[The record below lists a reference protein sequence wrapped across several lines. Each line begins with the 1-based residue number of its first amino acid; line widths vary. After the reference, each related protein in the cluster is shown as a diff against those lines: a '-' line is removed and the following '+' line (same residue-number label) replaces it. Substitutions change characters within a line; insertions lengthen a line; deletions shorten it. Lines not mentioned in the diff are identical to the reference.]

1 MECIACAGLPTVAR
15 RTGLPLAPFGF
26 NIVPVI
32 HPLWSPKSMPNFIR
46 RPIIREIACL
56 VVGALAAASC
66 GRDATGLHNAG
77 FGSIVLK
84 PLFQT
89 TSGGDKGFDQPVN
102 LRIVVALINPQAASP
117 STRVKEISTSVVP
130 FSSVNGQGENTDSV
144 VVKATF
150 PIQADGSTYQVV
162 VKGINS
168 AGDTTYSIGPSQFTS
183 SQIAGGAVTVTGQAV
198 YVGPGSNATRVA
210 ISPRGI
216 TVATNSSGGTFT
228 AQAFLGTVALPQA
241 LFDWIS
247 LNSTVADVGNHTDNS
262 VTVFGHTRGTAKIVV
277 RVAGSGVS
285 DTVTVV
291 VVPVIQTI
299 NVVSGNGQSATVG
312 SALAN
317 PIVVRAGANDG
328 SPLAGATVTFTAQNG
343 GSANPATAIT
353 AADGTAQTVWTLGSN
368 SGSQRMGIA
377 AVFNGVTQN
386 TFLDAQATF
395 STVGIGQYNGN
406 YSGNWSGGQSNGSN
420 LTGTISFAVG
430 NGAFSG
436 TTSAI
441 SGSTNTVT
449 GSVSGTG
456 AVSGSIPANTNG
468 CNITFSGQISTLTTG
483 VTRASGTYALVTSS
497 TCNAAS
503 GTWSANRVP

>member
-1 MECIACAGLPTVAR
+1 MST
-15 RTGLPLAPFGF
+15 
-26 NIVPVI
+26 
-32 HPLWSPKSMPNFIR
+32 SYFIR
-46 RPIIREIACL
+46 RPNVRMIAA
-56 VVGALAAASC
+56 VAIGAVAATSC
-66 GRDATGLHNAG
+66 GRDATGLHNAR

-89 TSGGDKGFDQPVN
+89 TSGGDNGFDQPVN
-102 LRIVVALINPQAASP
+102 LKIVVALINPQAATP
-117 STRVKEISTSVVP
+117 STRTKEISITVVP
-130 FSSVNGQGENTDSV
+130 FSSVENKGDDVDSV

-150 PIQADGSTYQVV
+150 PIQAEGSTYQVV

-168 AGDTTYSIGPSQFTS
+168 AGDTTYNVGPAQFTS
-183 SQIAGGAVTVTGQAV
+183 SQISGGAVTVAGQAV
-198 YVGPGSNATRVA
+198 YVGPGSNATRVV
-210 ISPRGI
+210 ISPRGA
-216 TVATNSSGGTFT
+216 TVASNSSGATLT
-228 AQAFLGTVALPQA
+228 AQAFFGAVALPKA

-247 LNSTVADVGNHTDNS
+247 LNPAVANVGNHTDNS
-262 VTVFGHTRGTAKIVV
+262 VMVFGRTRGTAKIVA
-277 RVAGSGVS
+277 RAAGSGVS

-299 NVVSGNGQSATVG
+299 NVVSGNGQSGTVG
-312 SALAN
+312 ASLAN

-353 AADGTAQTVWTLGSN
+353 AADGTTQTVWTLGSN
-368 SGSQRMGIA
+368 TGSQRMGIS

-395 STVGIGQYNGN
+395 STVGVGQYNGN

-420 LTGTISFAVG
+420 LTGTISFTVA

-441 SGSTNTVT
+441 SGSTNTASGT
-449 GSVSGTG
+449 VSGTG
-456 AVSGSIPANTNG
+456 AISGNIPANTNG
-468 CNITFSGQISTLTTG
+468 CNVTISGQISTLSTG

-503 GTWSANRVP
+503 GIWSANRVP

>member
-1 MECIACAGLPTVAR
+1 MSI
-15 RTGLPLAPFGF
+15 
-26 NIVPVI
+26 
-32 HPLWSPKSMPNFIR
+32 FIR
-46 RPIIREIACL
+46 RPIVRVIACL
-56 VVGALAAASC
+56 AAGTVAAASC
-66 GRDATGLHNAG
+66 GRDATGLHKAG

-89 TSGGDKGFDQPVN
+89 TTGGDKGFDQPVN
-102 LRIVVALINPQAASP
+102 LKIVVALINPQAATP
-117 STRVKEISTSVVP
+117 SARTKEISTTIIP
-130 FSSVNGQGENTDSV
+130 FSSVQNKADDADSV

-150 PIQADGSTYQVV
+150 PIQAEGSTYQVV

-168 AGDTTYSIGPSQFTS
+168 AGDTTYNIGPAQFTS

-216 TVATNSSGGTFT
+216 TVAANSSSGTFT
-228 AQAFLGTVALPQA
+228 AQAFLGTIALPQA
-241 LFDWIS
+241 LFDWFS
-247 LNSTVADVGNHTDNS
+247 LNTLVADVGNHTDNS
-262 VTVFGHTRGTAKIVV
+262 VTVFGHARGIAKIVV

-291 VVPVIQTI
+291 VVPVIQTL
-299 NVVSGNGQSATVG
+299 NVVSGNGQSGTAG

-317 PIVVRAGANDG
+317 PIIVRAGANDG

-368 SGSQRMGIA
+368 AGSQRMGIS

-386 TFLDAQATF
+386 TFLDAQASF

-420 LTGTISFAVG
+420 LTGTITFSVG
-430 NGAFSG
+430 NGAFTG

-441 SGSTNTVT
+441 SGSTNTVS
-449 GSVSGTG
+449 GSVSSTG

-468 CNITFSGQISTLTTG
+468 CNITFSGQISTLSTG
-483 VTRASGTYALVTSS
+483 VTRASGTYALVTSA

-503 GTWSANRVP
+503 GIWSANRVP